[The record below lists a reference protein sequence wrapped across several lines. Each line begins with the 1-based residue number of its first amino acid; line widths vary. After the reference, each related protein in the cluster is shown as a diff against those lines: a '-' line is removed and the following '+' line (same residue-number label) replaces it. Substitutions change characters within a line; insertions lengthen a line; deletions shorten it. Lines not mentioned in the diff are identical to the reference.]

1 MIISVRTVDTIN
13 PPITTVANGLC
24 TSAPADVAIAIG
36 TNPNEATSPVRNTG
50 LSRCG
55 HPCLIILPVHMV
67 YSFFFLKSL
76 KWLIIRIPFNT
87 ATPNRAINPT
97 PAEILNGNP
106 LSHKATIPPISDN
119 GTVETQQA
127 NK

>member
-50 LSRCG
+50 LSKCG
-55 HPCLIILPVHMV
+55 HPFLIMVPVHMLCAPL
-67 YSFFFLKSL
+67 FLKSL
-76 KWLIIRIPFNT
+76 KWLIMRIPFNT
-87 ATPNRAINPT
+87 ATPNRAMNPT
-97 PAEILNGNP
+97 PADILNGNP
-106 LSHKATIPPISDN
+106 LSHNATIPPISDN
-119 GTVETQQA
+119 GTVENTTSE
-127 NK
+127 